1 MNKAD
6 RILHTRIS
14 VSIGTDKQSLSLPIE
29 IVFNEFYK
37 QDPDQSLL
45 TRDKEW
51 IPEAHTM
58 SYSYWFFSKVFLDLV

>member
-45 TRDKEW
+45 TRDKDVSRRS
-51 IPEAHTM
+51 IPCHILIG
-58 SYSYWFFSKVFLDLV
+58 FLVRFLDLV

>member
-45 TRDKEW
+45 TRDKE
-51 IPEAHTM
+51 
-58 SYSYWFFSKVFLDLV
+58 

>member
-37 QDPDQSLL
+37 QDPDQFFL
-45 TRDKEW
+45 TRDKDVSRRF
-51 IPEAHTM
+51 IPCHILIG
-58 SYSYWFFSKVFLDLV
+58 FLDLV